1 MDIRQFRVS
10 LRAKHFERTCRF
22 YGETLALPQI
32 DTWQTPELQGAL
44 YHAGTGVIEVVG
56 RAADAPPS
64 ARDEAF
70 EYTGP
75 EQKMVV
81 DLIVPSAEAA
91 YKDGHF
97 REQNI
102 PGGLRRDDRGD
113 MIFKTHDPD
122 GVQIVFRSQP

>member
-32 DTWQTPELQGAL
+32 DTWQTRELQGAL
-44 YHAGTGVIEVVG
+44 YQAGTGVIEVVG
-56 RAADAPPS
+56 RAADAPAS

-75 EQKMVV
+75 EQKLVV
-81 DLIVPSAEAA
+81 DLVVPSAEAA

-97 REQNI
+97 REKNI

-113 MIFKTHDPD
+113 MTFKTHDPD
-122 GVQIVFRSQP
+122 GVQIVFRSQS